1 MQVVVSCTCHS
12 GLSVF
17 ISSSYLY
24 NENALTLHFDFQNGG
39 GIDANRR
46 TNGEEFNEFTSY
58 RSSGL
63 AGGRLQLTQSRTLDS
78 LNEVAAT
85 KVGTPSTV
93 SR

>member
-1 MQVVVSCTCHS
+1 MRCKCHRK
-12 GLSVF
+12 LYVF
-17 ISSSYLY
+17 LSSSILY
-24 NENALTLHFDFQNGG
+24 KENALTMHFDFQDRG
-39 GIDANRR
+39 GIDATRR